1 MRALFLGA
9 PGVCVYMAVPV
20 YAVVF
25 SALATLMTVVFV
37 LTNEPA
43 FDGRSVES
51 LESTG
56 ATHITPATMRSLFRQ
71 RRTHLM
77 PQQAP

>member
-1 MRALFLGA
+1 MRALFLGT

-25 SALATLMTVVFV
+25 SALATLMTAVFV
-37 LTNEPA
+37 LTYEPA
-43 FDGRSVES
+43 FYRRSVES
-51 LESTG
+51 LKITD
-56 ATHITPATMRSLFRQ
+56 ITPATMRSLFRQ